1 MVFFPARFGSNELA
15 ILASEVLSWPGGLA
29 PAGIQGALRHE
40 MKRRSLRHADMADRV
55 GVSRAQYAN
64 ILQGRFGA
72 SAAVTA
78 HIREFLIEGAK
89 TVGISVGETAALAPD
104 AHDDMTALAAV
115 DPKPRLKRAV

>member
-1 MVFFPARFGSNELA
+1 SLPVGPAVVDPPVGSIVVFFPARFGSNELA

-64 ILQGRFGA
+64 ILQG
-72 SAAVTA
+72 VL
-78 HIREFLIEGAK
+78 E
-89 TVGISVGETAALAPD
+89 
-104 AHDDMTALAAV
+104 
-115 DPKPRLKRAV
+115 RAQRSPPTSGNS